1 MSGPT
6 QTPVRESWCEPP
18 VLSEVGALARALTRC
33 HTAPVKELTSERV
46 GFALRQ
52 LAEDVVTERRRVR
65 KLERENRE
73 LRAQLELLTGLLAET
88 SPDAVDPDERCA
100 VGTAA

>member
-1 MSGPT
+1 MPGPS
-6 QTPVRESWCEPP
+6 R
-18 VLSEVGALARALTRC
+18 GARLRR
-33 HTAPVKELTSERV
+33 VKELTSERV

-73 LRAQLELLTGLLAET
+73 LRAQLTGLLAET
-88 SPDAVDPDERCA
+88 SPRSVDPDESCA

>member
-1 MSGPT
+1 LPGPARGARL
-6 QTPVRESWCEPP
+6 PRVRE
-18 VLSEVGALARALTRC
+18 V
-33 HTAPVKELTSERV
+33 TSERV

-65 KLERENRE
+65 SLERENRE
-73 LRAQLELLTGLLAET
+73 LRAQLELLRRSLAEH
-88 SPDAVDPDERCA
+88 SPRSVEQDDSYA

>member
-1 MSGPT
+1 MPGPS
-6 QTPVRESWCEPP
+6 R
-18 VLSEVGALARALTRC
+18 GARLRR
-33 HTAPVKELTSERV
+33 VKELTSERV

-88 SPDAVDPDERCA
+88 SPRSMDPDESCA

>member
-1 MSGPT
+1 M
-6 QTPVRESWCEPP
+6 R
-18 VLSEVGALARALTRC
+18 
-33 HTAPVKELTSERV
+33 ELTSERV

-73 LRAQLELLTGLLAET
+73 LRAQLDLLRRSLAER
-88 SPDAVDPDERCA
+88 SPRSVEPDESRA